1 MLEKTHVLFLAESLI
16 FASSFRSLLRS
27 FSKQKLIS
35 KSFEKCSSSMLF
47 VSQTMISGIIMS
59 QIWLRDFCLFPFYK
73 KIQESDS
80 VLTKILIIMIS
91 TDILIVLIKAFSFGN
106 KGA

>member
-1 MLEKTHVLFLAESLI
+1 MLSLAESLI

-27 FSKQKLIS
+27 FSRQKLIS

-59 QIWLRDFCLFPFYK
+59 QIWLGDFCLFPFNE
-73 KIQESDS
+73 KIQELNS
-80 VLTKILIIMIS
+80 VCKKILNIMINK
-91 TDILIVLIKAFSFGN
+91 DILIVTI
-106 KGA
+106 

>member
-1 MLEKTHVLFLAESLI
+1 
-16 FASSFRSLLRS
+16 
-27 FSKQKLIS
+27 
-35 KSFEKCSSSMLF
+35 
-47 VSQTMISGIIMS
+47 MS